1 MKTAHSAGELAKSG
15 LVILGILGFFVVVI
29 HQITV
34 ALG

>member
-1 MKTAHSAGELAKSG
+1 MKPAHSVAEFAKSG

-29 HQITV
+29 HQITL